1 MPAAF
6 SFACK
11 ATYTVIGRRP
21 DQMWGVFA
29 GIALW
34 VVFYPAIRDW
44 RQRQADKKRLAEMR
58 KHFSLRH
65 RWDALKGRWIDE

>member
-1 MPAAF
+1 
-6 SFACK
+6 
-11 ATYTVIGRRP
+11 
-21 DQMWGVFA
+21 MWEVFA

-44 RQRQADKKRLAEMR
+44 RQRQADKKRLAEMQ
-58 KHFSLRH
+58 KHFLLRH

>member
-1 MPAAF
+1 
-6 SFACK
+6 
-11 ATYTVIGRRP
+11 
-21 DQMWGVFA
+21 MWGVFA

-34 VVFYPAIRDW
+34 VAFYPVIRDW